1 MLFWHDIKKVIGIK
15 HKEAIIEKNFHTG
28 SDDNL

>member
-1 MLFWHDIKKVIGIK
+1 MLFWHDIEKVIGIK
-15 HKEAIIEKNFHTG
+15 DKEAIIEKNFNAG